1 MCAHTSRDF
10 GAFQNQRQRDAEDE
24 GYERDHG
31 EGVLWKK
38 RKKER
43 KK

>member
-1 MCAHTSRDF
+1 MS
-10 GAFQNQRQRDAEDE
+10 GRDAEDK

-38 RKKER
+38 REKER